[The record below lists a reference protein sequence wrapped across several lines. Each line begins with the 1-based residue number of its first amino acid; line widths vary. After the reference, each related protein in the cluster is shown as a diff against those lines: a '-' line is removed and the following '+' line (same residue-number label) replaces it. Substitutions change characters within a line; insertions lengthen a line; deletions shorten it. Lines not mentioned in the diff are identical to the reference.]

1 MLVDAVEGW
10 AAGEPASRAANTL
23 RRTLDKGAAVLPRAE
38 RALFLGFV
46 LGDDR
51 EQSGAVRQAFRD
63 SGLAHL
69 TAVSG
74 ENVAFLLVMA
84 SPLLGRLGLRAR
96 WVATVVLIAWFALL
110 TRFEPSVLRACVM
123 AGLAATATFLARPA
137 STIRVLGL
145 AVTGL
150 LLVDPLL
157 VWSVGWWLSVGAT
170 AGIAMLAKPIAARLP
185 GPRPLA
191 LALAVTL
198 AAQLGVAPV
207 QLAVFG
213 PLPVASLPANLLA
226 GPVAG
231 PVMVWGLPAGVVA
244 GLVPRP
250 VAVLLHLPTLA
261 GVRWIALV
269 ASLGQAAPLGRVGWP
284 AFGVVG
290 VVVAA
295 ATVVRCGETLAEG
308 VANGRR
314 PLGGSP
320 PVG

>member
-1 MLVDAVEGW
+1 M
-10 AAGEPASRAANTL
+10 
-23 RRTLDKGAAVLPRAE
+23 
-38 RALFLGFV
+38 

-137 STIRVLGL
+137 STVRSS
-145 AVTGL
+145 AW
-150 LLVDPLL
+150 PSRACC
-157 VWSVGWWLSVGAT
+157 WSTPCWSGRSGWWLSVGAT

-191 LALAVTL
+191 LAFAVTL

-250 VAVLLHLPTLA
+250 VAILLHLPTLA
-261 GVRWIALV
+261 RCALDRPR
-269 ASLGQAAPLGRVGWP
+269 GQSRPSGSARPGRVAGLRGRRGSGGRGDGR
-284 AFGVVG
+284 AL
-290 VVVAA
+290 
-295 ATVVRCGETLAEG
+295 GETLAEG